1 MDNSTVPG
9 AIDYT
14 QPILV
19 TGGTGLVGAYL
30 LRYLVQQG
38 YQNIRALYRIGSD
51 RSFTASINARI
62 EWIAGDVL
70 DIIGLEEA
78 TQGVEQIYHSAAMIS
93 FNQKDRKEMMQA
105 NIEGTANLINTALHN
120 GVKRFLQVSS
130 VAAIARTKPG
140 QTLKETN
147 QWERSSYNTQYG
159 LSKYLAEQEAWRGFA
174 EGLELVVVNPSII
187 LGVHRWNSG
196 PARFF
201 PLLDKGFPFYPAG
214 GSGFIDVRDVV
225 VFMVKLM
232 ESNLNGERFIL
243 NAQTLSYQSFF
254 QKIANSI
261 GAKSPKT
268 RIGPSWQQLAWRLA
282 WVQQILTGKP
292 SLITKET
299 AAQSSRTYYYDATKS
314 TSMLDFEYR
323 DLDATIIEI
332 GRFYKKEPRDSDPT
346 FLPF

>member
-1 MDNSTVPG
+1 MEEEHNEVDYSTPV
-9 AIDYT
+9 
-14 QPILV
+14 LV

-38 YQNIRALYRIGSD
+38 YQNIRALYRRGSD
-51 RSFTASINARI
+51 RSFTQSINPSIDWI
-62 EWIAGDVL
+62 EGDVL
-70 DIIGLEEA
+70 DVIGLEEA

-93 FNQKDRKEMMQA
+93 FNHADRKEMMQV
-105 NIEGTANLINTALHN
+105 NIEGTANLINVALYN

-140 QTLKETN
+140 QTLTETN

-159 LSKYLAEQEAWRGFA
+159 LSKYLAEQEAWRGYA
-174 EGLELVVVNPSII
+174 EGLELVVVNPAII

-201 PLLDKGFPFYPAG
+201 PLLDNGFSFYPAG
-214 GSGFIDVRDVV
+214 GSGFTDVRDVV
-225 VFMVKLM
+225 TFMVKLM
-232 ESNLNGERFIL
+232 ESHLNGERFIL

-254 QKIANSI
+254 QKIATSI
-261 GAKSPKT
+261 GAKIPK
-268 RIGPSWQQLAWRLA
+268 IPIAPALQQLAWRLA
-282 WVQQILTGKP
+282 WLQQKLTGKP

-299 AAQSSRTYYYDATKS
+299 AAQSSRTYYYDGTKS
-314 TSMLDFEYR
+314 TEMLDFEYR
-323 DLDATIIEI
+323 DLDTTINEI
-332 GRFYKKEPRDSDPT
+332 GAFYKHKPHDSLQP